1 MNIKKYIKEEV
12 GDFDWAR
19 DIKTNDTIAREIYDT
34 LKWHKVPD
42 LTTDFVRVPL

>member
-19 DIKTNDTIAREIYDT
+19 DIKTNDTIARVLLEKFMI
-34 LKWHKVPD
+34 L
-42 LTTDFVRVPL
+42 